1 MCAGKLMGGLSPV
14 LGSKTG
20 KAAMLGGIA
29 GTMLA
34 GKKKKPRDP
43 MQPNLPTTNMGG

>member
-1 MCAGKLMGGLSPV
+1 MCAGKLLASPIM
-14 LGSKTG
+14 SKTG
-20 KAAMLGGIA
+20 RAAMMGGIA

-34 GKKKKPRDP
+34 GKKKKPGDT